1 MKASI
6 LTQKKKS
13 FVKTIYFRKLKIK
26 PENSS
31 WTGHNWLDTA
41 KRQ

>member
-1 MKASI
+1 MKPSI
-6 LTQKKKS
+6 LTLKKKS
-13 FVKTIYFRKLKIK
+13 FVKIIYLRKSKIK

-41 KRQ
+41 KRR